1 MSAAEEPSDEDI
13 LVFFYAK
20 HEPEFANLEK
30 VSKITSSFQRKA
42 KKKGGDW
49 REMMYAAMKKQR
61 GEDPRTVYKESQAA
75 GAGGAEGAAAQE
87 AEAAQKAARKRQAR
101 DHEDA
106 AARARAATEAAQERL
121 VCDHVEALL
130 DLGWDCHKENF
141 TA

>member
-87 AEAAQKAARKRQAR
+87 AEAAQVAEAEQEERERAEAKKKEEEEEAAAAAAKLAEQEATRKAA
-101 DHEDA
+101 ED
-106 AARARAATEAAQERL
+106 
-121 VCDHVEALL
+121 
-130 DLGWDCHKENF
+130 
-141 TA
+141 